1 MSGFGLI
8 IKYHH
13 DHGFKQGDIRERGKV
28 FLNKDFENDTSES
41 DLYQQ
46 NVNNETR
53 YHHFEPELS
62 FILADLDCK
71 KQTLH
76 YLLIA
81 CQLEGCHHKFVG
93 ARAS

>member
-1 MSGFGLI
+1 MIL
-8 IKYHH
+8 
-13 DHGFKQGDIRERGKV
+13 QP
-28 FLNKDFENDTSES
+28 
-41 DLYQQ
+41 

-71 KQTLH
+71 KKNA

-93 ARAS
+93 WEQEHRKYVWSRVIKGRLKSATGNKTRHDYQLQR